1 MVQITNNKNKL
12 FFVFFLFF
20 FYLFVFYSPVRPFNC
35 CNEYKRLM
43 RGWCWWLPTNSQS
56 DSSFRKGNWK
66 VLLLMLLLAVEHR
79 RKTKEK
85 KKKKKKGNSNLVQLP
100 YGNGQGI
107 RSITGGFL
115 LPLLLLLLFGN
126 KQQNIKNLNYV
137 ILYRQQQQQQL
148 KQFEYFK
155 RNCCRFND
163 NSNHS

>member
-1 MVQITNNKNKL
+1 M
-12 FFVFFLFF
+12 
-20 FYLFVFYSPVRPFNC
+20 
-35 CNEYKRLM
+35 
-43 RGWCWWLPTNSQS
+43 
-56 DSSFRKGNWK
+56 
-66 VLLLMLLLAVEHR
+66 LLLMLLLAVEHR

-85 KKKKKKGNSNLVQLP
+85 KKKKKKKKNKKGNINLVQLP

-137 ILYRQQQQQQL
+137 ILYRQQQQQL

-163 NSNHS
+163 N